1 MIADRISYSRLVV
14 ELLRSTLMTVV
25 RPSSTAIDSA
35 ISQMRSIGLGA
46 LPSASLIAVAAGFI
60 LALVLEIQLS
70 QIGKVEIVPSLLW
83 VILTEQVV
91 PVGVALIFAGRS
103 VSAVTAE
110 LGSMQISEEIKALF
124 TMGIDVVP
132 YLLVPRFLG
141 FQIMLPVV
149 TLVGIYASLLGGWL
163 LCGIVLRMGIGDYI
177 YYAFDGASFWS
188 VMVALAKSTL
198 FAFLVATIAF
208 YKGLNVRNGSREISE
223 ATTQSVVGAV
233 IVVTMAD
240 AVVTSFQLV

>member
-1 MIADRISYSRLVV
+1 MITSKISYSRLVV
-14 ELLRSTLMTVV
+14 GLIQSTIATLL
-25 RPSSTAIDSA
+25 RPSSVAFDNIL
-35 ISQMRSIGLGA
+35 SQIRSIGLGA
-46 LPSASLIAVAAGFI
+46 LPAASLIAVTAGFV
-60 LALVLEIQLS
+60 LALVLELQLS

-83 VILTEQVV
+83 IILTEQVV

-110 LGSMQISEEIKALF
+110 LGSMQVSEEIKALF
-124 TMGIDVVP
+124 TMGIDVFP

-163 LCGIVLRMGIGDYI
+163 LCGTVLKMGIADFVYD
-177 YYAFDGASFWS
+177 AFDGASFWS

-223 ATTQSVVGAV
+223 ATTQSVVWAV
-233 IVVTMAD
+233 IGVTIAN
-240 AVVTSFQLV
+240 AVVTSLQLA

>member
-1 MIADRISYSRLVV
+1 MITDKISYSRLVV
-14 ELLRSTLMTVV
+14 ELLRSTFITVL

-35 ISQMRSIGLGA
+35 IAQMRSIGLGA
-46 LPSASLIAVAAGFI
+46 LPTAGLIAVAAGFI

-83 VILTEQVV
+83 VILSEQVV

-110 LGSMQISEEIKALF
+110 LGSMQVSEEIKALF

-149 TLVGIYASLLGGWL
+149 TLVGVYASLLGGWL
-163 LCGIVLRMGIGDYI
+163 LCGIVLRMGIADYI

-188 VMVALAKSTL
+188 VMVALAKSAL

-223 ATTQSVVGAV
+223 ATTQSVVWAV
-233 IVVTMAD
+233 TVVTMAD

>member
-1 MIADRISYSRLVV
+1 MIADKISYSRLVV

-110 LGSMQISEEIKALF
+110 LGSMQVSEEIKALF

-163 LCGIVLRMGIGDYI
+163 LCGIVLRMGIGDYV

>member
-1 MIADRISYSRLVV
+1 MISSKIGYFRLAAQ
-14 ELLRSTLMTVV
+14 LLESTVRTLV
-25 RPSSTAIDSA
+25 RPSAVTFENVITQ
-35 ISQMRSIGLGA
+35 IGSIGVGA
-46 LPSASLIAVAAGFI
+46 IPAASLIALTAGFV
-60 LALVLEIQLS
+60 LALVLELQLS

-83 VILTEQVV
+83 IILTEQVV

-110 LGSMQISEEIKALF
+110 LGSMQVSEEVKALF
-124 TMGIDVVP
+124 TMGIDVIP

-163 LCGIVLRMGIGDYI
+163 LCGIVLKMSVADYV
-177 YYAFDGASFWS
+177 YYLFDGATFGS
-188 VMVALAKSTL
+188 VLVAMAKSAL

-223 ATTQSVVGAV
+223 ATTQSVVTSV
-233 IVVTMAD
+233 IVVTIAN
-240 AVVTSFQLV
+240 AVVTSFQLA

>member
-1 MIADRISYSRLVV
+1 MITDKISYSRLII
-14 ELLRSTLMTVV
+14 ELLRSTFRTIL

-46 LPSASLIAVAAGFI
+46 LPTASLIAVAAGFI

-70 QIGKVEIVPSLLW
+70 QIGKVEVVPSLLW
-83 VILTEQVV
+83 IILTEQVV

-110 LGSMQISEEIKALF
+110 LGSMQVSEEIKALF

-163 LCGIVLRMGIGDYI
+163 LCGIVLRMALADYI
-177 YYAFDGASFWS
+177 YYALDGARFWS
-188 VMVALAKSTL
+188 VMIALAKSTL

>member
-1 MIADRISYSRLVV
+1 MIADKISYSRLVV
-14 ELLRSTLMTVV
+14 ELLRSTFMTVV

-35 ISQMRSIGLGA
+35 ISQMRSIGVGA

-110 LGSMQISEEIKALF
+110 LGSMQVSEEIKALF

-188 VMVALAKSTL
+188 VMIALAKSTL

>member
-1 MIADRISYSRLVV
+1 MIADKISYSRLVI
-14 ELLRSTLMTVV
+14 ELLRSTFMTVL

-46 LPSASLIAVAAGFI
+46 LPAASLIAVAAGFI

-110 LGSMQISEEIKALF
+110 LGSMQVSEEIKALF

>member
-1 MIADRISYSRLVV
+1 MITDKISYSRLVI
-14 ELLRSTLMTVV
+14 ELARSTFMTFL

-46 LPSASLIAVAAGFI
+46 LPTASLIAVAAGFI

-70 QIGKVEIVPSLLW
+70 QIGKVEVVPSLLW
-83 VILTEQVV
+83 IILTEQVV

-110 LGSMQISEEIKALF
+110 LGSMQVSEEIKALF

-163 LCGIVLRMGIGDYI
+163 LCGIVLRMGIADYI

-188 VMVALAKSTL
+188 VMVALAKSAL

>member
-1 MIADRISYSRLVV
+1 MIADKISYSRLVV
-14 ELLRSTLMTVV
+14 ELLRSTFMTVV

-35 ISQMRSIGLGA
+35 ISQMRSIGVGA

-110 LGSMQISEEIKALF
+110 LGSMQVSEEIKALF

-163 LCGIVLRMGIGDYI
+163 LCGIVLRMGIGDYV

>member
-1 MIADRISYSRLVV
+1 MITNKISYSNLVV
-14 ELLRSTLMTVV
+14 ELLRSTIVTLF
-25 RPSSTAIDSA
+25 RPSSVTFDNTL
-35 ISQMRSIGLGA
+35 SQLRVIGIGA
-46 LPSASLIAVAAGFI
+46 LPTASLIAVTAGFV

-110 LGSMQISEEIKALF
+110 LGSMQVSEEIKALF
-124 TMGIDVVP
+124 TMGIDIYP

-149 TLVGIYASLLGGWL
+149 TLVGIYASLMGGWL
-163 LCGIVLRMGIGDYI
+163 LCGIVLKMGIADYV

-188 VMVALAKSTL
+188 VVLALVKSIL

-233 IVVTMAD
+233 IGVTIAN
-240 AVVTSFQLV
+240 AVVTSFQLA

>member
-110 LGSMQISEEIKALF
+110 LGSMQVSEEIKALF

-240 AVVTSFQLV
+240 AVVTSSQLV